1 MASGGSAVH
10 VGVVMAGGSGERFW
24 PLSRGLRP
32 KQLLPL
38 GRSGETMLAEAV
50 SRLAPLVP
58 RERVFVITNRLL
70 VDAVRASDAAVPEA
84 NVIGEPFRRNTAG
97 ALIYMAAQILA
108 RHGGD
113 GSELVMTAISADHLI
128 PDREAFTAA
137 VSMAQRAA
145 ERHDGLVTIG
155 LVPTR
160 PETGYGYIR
169 TGGAAVERG
178 AGGVDLFRVDAF
190 HEKPN
195 RARAEEFVRSGA
207 YYWNTGMF
215 VWRVSRF
222 VSELRRVR
230 PDLAEAL
237 GALRGALEADDE
249 AEATRI
255 FEGLENIS
263 IDFAL
268 MERAR
273 DVYMVRAAFAWEDV
287 GSWPALE
294 RTRAADAAGNVLEGA
309 PVAIDC
315 NDCIV
320 YNAVGERVAVGVIGL
335 EGVVTVVTEDAVL
348 VVPKDRAQDVRRV
361 VEELRERGA
370 GQV

>member
-1 MASGGSAVH
+1 
-10 VGVVMAGGSGERFW
+10 MAGGSGERFW
-24 PLSRGLRP
+24 PLSRGARP

-58 RERVFVITNRLL
+58 RERVFVITNRML
-70 VDAVRASDAAVPEA
+70 VDAVRDSDAALPEV
-84 NVIGEPFRRNTAG
+84 NVIGEPCRRNTAG

-108 RHGGD
+108 RYGGD
-113 GSELVMTAISADHLI
+113 GSNLAMTAISADHLI

-137 VSMAQRAA
+137 VSTAQRAA
-145 ERHDGLVTIG
+145 ERYDGLVTIG

-160 PETGYGYIR
+160 PETGYGYVRIA
-169 TGGAAVERG
+169 GEAIERG
-178 AGGVDLFRVDAF
+178 ADGVDVFRVDAF

-195 RARAEEFVRSGA
+195 RERAEDFVRSGA

-222 VSELRRVR
+222 LSELQRVR

-237 GALRGALEADDE
+237 WALRGALEAGDE
-249 AEATRI
+249 AEATRV

-268 MERAR
+268 MEHAQ

-287 GSWPALE
+287 GSWPALD
-294 RTRAADAAGNVLEGA
+294 RTREADAAGNVLRGD
-309 PVAIDC
+309 PVVVDC
-315 NDCIV
+315 KDCIV
-320 YNAVGERVAVGVIGL
+320 YNAVGAEQVAVGVIGM
-335 EGVVTVVTEDAVL
+335 EGVVVVATGDAVL
-348 VVPKDRAQDVRRV
+348 VVPKDRAQDVRHV
-361 VEELRERGA
+361 VQALRERGA
-370 GQV
+370 DQI